1 MKQIASI
8 IAVMQVFFLQAQNFE
23 NNWTGYF
30 SYASL
35 KSISQGNDKIYAAA
49 ENSIFIYDL
58 STQETETISTINGL
72 SGKEITTAYYS
83 ENYGLYVVGYKNGLI
98 EIVIDGDENILKVVD
113 IREKLTIPPDS
124 KQINHFYE
132 YNDKLYIST
141 GYGISVYNMG
151 ALEFGDTYYIGDLG
165 GQIAVTQT
173 TVFGDLIYAS
183 TSNNGIKSALVN
195 DENIIDYQEWTT
207 SSLGGYKWIQTLGTE
222 LYVLN
227 NTNILFK
234 QDSDLGFIEI
244 DSFSSSVIDF
254 GVQSNILTITT
265 ENTVQAFEEGYNLLA
280 EVNNLMGYDYTLQSG
295 FYFNNIFYLGTS
307 TLGMLVVPESPQ
319 EALQVLPAGPLY
331 NQPFSIDASPGQ
343 LWVSYG
349 DVDLTFNPF
358 PLTRKGIS
366 NFKNE
371 AWKNIKYDS
380 LIDQLGV
387 NDVNDLVYVKINP
400 ENPFVSYMS
409 SYQKGLLKLNGQEPS
424 ILYNE
429 TNSPMDIALENEDEG
444 IRVYGADFD
453 REQNLWFVQSKIDNG
468 LLKLTPDGQFQTI
481 DISNIIDAESELA
494 LSKVAVSRT
503 GYVFFGAVEN
513 GLIGYNPTTNQF
525 NKIGEGLGSGNLPT
539 TDIKALVFDNQNRLW
554 IGTRKGLRV
563 LYSVGSFFES
573 GAETDAQPIIILEDG
588 VPQELLFLQSITDI
602 EVDGSNNKWISTATS
617 GVFYLSSN
625 GQETLFRFTSD
636 NSPLPSDN
644 VLDIAIDD
652 SSGKVYFATNDGL
665 VAFNGTST
673 AARDDLE
680 NVYAFPNPVRPNFTG
695 NVTIK
700 GLTAKANVKITD
712 ITGNLVFETTSE
724 GGSVQWDTTAF
735 GKYKVAS
742 GVYLILITSDDN
754 LQTKVAKIMIIR

>member
-98 EIVIDGDENILKVVD
+98 EIVIDGNENILKVVD

-151 ALEFGDTYYIGDLG
+151 ALEFGDTYYIGNLG

-173 TVFGDLIYAS
+173 TVLGDLIYAS

-195 DENIIDYQEWTT
+195 DENIIDYQQWTT
-207 SSLGGYKWIQTLGTE
+207 SSLGGYKGIQTLGTE
-222 LYVLN
+222 LYALN

-254 GVQSNILTITT
+254 GAQSNILTITT
-265 ENTVQAFEEGYNLLA
+265 ENSIQAFEEGYNLLA

-400 ENPFVSYMS
+400 ENPFVTYMS

-625 GQETLFRFTSD
+625 GQETLLRFTSD

-695 NVTIK
+695 NVTIE

>member
-49 ENSIFIYDL
+49 ENSIFIYDI

-207 SSLGGYKWIQTLGTE
+207 SSLGGYKGIQTLGTE

-513 GLIGYNPTTNQF
+513 GLIGYNPTTNKF

>member
-207 SSLGGYKWIQTLGTE
+207 SSLGGYKGIQTLGTE

-513 GLIGYNPTTNQF
+513 GLIGYNPITNQF

>member
-207 SSLGGYKWIQTLGTE
+207 SSLGGYKGIQTLGTE

-735 GKYKVAS
+735 GKYKAAS

>member
-98 EIVIDGDENILKVVD
+98 EIVIDGNENILKVVD

-207 SSLGGYKWIQTLGTE
+207 SSLGGYKGIQTLGTE

>member
-207 SSLGGYKWIQTLGTE
+207 SSLGGYKGIQTLGTE

-481 DISNIIDAESELA
+481 DISNIIDAERELA

>member
-1 MKQIASI
+1 MKQIVSI
-8 IAVMQVFFLQAQNFE
+8 IVLTQVFFLQAQNFE
-23 NNWTGYF
+23 NSWTGYF
-30 SYASL
+30 SYVSV

-49 ENSIFIYDL
+49 ENAIFTYDL
-58 STQETETISTINGL
+58 STQEIETVSTINGL

-83 ENYGLYVVGYKNGLI
+83 ESSGLYIIGYKNGLI
-98 EIVIDGDENILKVVD
+98 EIVIDGDDNILKVVD
-113 IREKLTIPPDS
+113 ILEKLTIPPDS

-132 YNDKLYIST
+132 FNSKLYIST
-141 GYGISVYNMG
+141 GYGISVYDLET
-151 ALEFGDTYYIGDLG
+151 LEFGDTYYIGSLG
-165 GQIAVTQT
+165 SQIAVTQT
-173 TVFGDLIYAS
+173 TVYEDFIYAS
-183 TSNNGIKSALVN
+183 TSSNGLKSALVN
-195 DENIIDYQEWTT
+195 DENIIDYEQWTTT
-207 SSLGGYKWIQTLGTE
+207 SSGGYKGIQTLGNE
-222 LYVLN
+222 LYALN
-227 NTNILFK
+227 NMNVLFRL
-234 QDSDLGFIEI
+234 DPNLEFIEI
-244 DSFSSSVIDF
+244 DSFLTNVIDF

-265 ENTVQAFEEGYNLLA
+265 ENSIEAYQEGYGEPLATVENL
-280 EVNNLMGYDYTLQSG
+280 NYDYTLQSG
-295 FYFNNIFYLGTS
+295 YFYNNTFYLGTS
-307 TLGMLVVPESPQ
+307 TFGMLVVPETSQ
-319 EALQVLPAGPLY
+319 EASQVLPAGPLF

-380 LIDQLGV
+380 LIDQLRV
-387 NDVNDLVYVKINP
+387 DDANDLVYVKINQN
-400 ENPFVSYMS
+400 NPFVTYIS
-409 SYQKGLLKLNGQEPS
+409 SYQKGLIKLNGQDPF

-429 TNSPMDIALENEDEG
+429 TNSPMDIPNGNEALG
-444 IRVYGADFD
+444 IRIFGSDFD
-453 REQNLWFVQSKIDNG
+453 RDQNLWLVQSRIDEG

-481 DISNIIDAESELA
+481 DISNIIDAETELA
-494 LSKVAVSRT
+494 LSKLAVSRV
-503 GYVFFGAVEN
+503 GYVFFGAVDS

-525 NKIGEGLGSGNLPT
+525 NKIGEGLGTGNLPT
-539 TDIKALVFDNQNRLW
+539 TDIKALAFDNQNRLW

-563 LYSVGSFFES
+563 LYSIGSFFED

-625 GQETLFRFTSD
+625 GQETLLRFTSD

-652 SSGKVYFATNDGL
+652 SSGKVYFATNNGL
-665 VAFNGTST
+665 VAYNGTST
-673 AARDDLE
+673 APEDDLE
-680 NVYAFPNPVRPNFTG
+680 NVYAFPNPVRPNFSG
-695 NVTIK
+695 NVTID
-700 GLTAKANVKITD
+700 GLTAKANIKITD

-724 GGSVQWDTTAF
+724 GGSIQWDTTAF

-742 GVYLILITSDDN
+742 GVYLILVTSDDN
-754 LQTKVAKIMIIR
+754 LLTKVTKIMIIR

>member
-151 ALEFGDTYYIGDLG
+151 ALEFGDTYFIGDLG

-195 DENIIDYQEWTT
+195 DENIIDYQQWTI
-207 SSLGGYKWIQTLGTE
+207 SSLGGYKGIQTLGTE
-222 LYVLN
+222 LYALN

-234 QDSDLGFIEI
+234 QDSDLGFIEF

-625 GQETLFRFTSD
+625 GQETLLRFTSD

-665 VAFNGTST
+665 VAFSGTST

-695 NVTIK
+695 NVTIE
-700 GLTAKANVKITD
+700 GLTAKANIKITD

>member
-83 ENYGLYVVGYKNGLI
+83 KNYGLYVVGYKNGLI

-207 SSLGGYKWIQTLGTE
+207 SSLGGYKGIQTLGTE

>member
-124 KQINHFYE
+124 KQINNFYE

-207 SSLGGYKWIQTLGTE
+207 SSLGGYKGIQTLGTE

-319 EALQVLPAGPLY
+319 EALQVLPACPLY

>member
-49 ENSIFIYDL
+49 ENSVFIYDL

-151 ALEFGDTYYIGDLG
+151 ALEFGDTYYIGNLG

-195 DENIIDYQEWTT
+195 DENIIDYQQWTT
-207 SSLGGYKWIQTLGTE
+207 SSLGGYKGIQTLGTE
-222 LYVLN
+222 LYALN

-234 QDSDLGFIEI
+234 QDADLGFIEI

-265 ENTVQAFEEGYNLLA
+265 ENTIQAFEEGYNLLA

-307 TLGMLVVPESPQ
+307 TLGMIIVPESLQ
-319 EALQVLPAGPLY
+319 EAFQVLPAGPLY

-343 LWVSYG
+343 LWVSFG

-400 ENPFVSYMS
+400 ENPFVTYMS

-573 GAETDAQPIIILEDG
+573 GAETDAQSIIILEDG

-625 GQETLFRFTSD
+625 GQETLLRFTSD

-695 NVTIK
+695 NVTIE

-754 LQTKVAKIMIIR
+754 LQTKVTKIMIIR

>member
-207 SSLGGYKWIQTLGTE
+207 SSLGGYKGIQTLGTE

-665 VAFNGTST
+665 VAFNGTSI

>member
-1 MKQIASI
+1 MKQIVSI
-8 IAVMQVFFLQAQNFE
+8 IVLTQVFFLQAQNFE
-23 NNWTGYF
+23 NSWTGYF
-30 SYASL
+30 SYVSV

-49 ENSIFIYDL
+49 ENAIFTYDL
-58 STQETETISTINGL
+58 STQEIETVSTINGL

-83 ENYGLYVVGYKNGLI
+83 ESFGLYIIGYKNGLI
-98 EIVIDGDENILKVVD
+98 EIVIDGDDNILKVVD
-113 IREKLTIPPDS
+113 ILEKLTIPPDS

-132 YNDKLYIST
+132 FNSKLYIST
-141 GYGISVYNMG
+141 GYGISVYDLD
-151 ALEFGDTYYIGDLG
+151 ALEFGDTYYIGSLG
-165 GQIAVTQT
+165 SQIAVTQT
-173 TVFGDLIYAS
+173 TVYGDFIYAS
-183 TSNNGIKSALVN
+183 TSSNGIKSALVN
-195 DENIIDYQEWTT
+195 DENIIDYEQWTT
-207 SSLGGYKWIQTLGTE
+207 NLSGGYKGIQTLGNE
-222 LYVLN
+222 LYTLN
-227 NTNILFK
+227 NMNVLFRL
-234 QDSDLGFIEI
+234 DPNLEFIEI
-244 DSFSSSVIDF
+244 DSFLANIIDF

-265 ENTVQAFEEGYNLLA
+265 ENSIEAYQEGYGEPLATVGNL
-280 EVNNLMGYDYTLQSG
+280 NYDYTLQSG
-295 FYFNNIFYLGTS
+295 YFYNNTFYLGTT
-307 TLGMLVVPESPQ
+307 TLGMLVVPGTSQ
-319 EALQVLPAGPLY
+319 EASQVLPAGPLF

-343 LWVSYG
+343 LWVTYG

-380 LIDQLGV
+380 LIDQLRV
-387 NDVNDLVYVKINP
+387 DDANDLVYVKINQN
-400 ENPFVSYMS
+400 NPFVTYIS
-409 SYQKGLLKLNGQEPS
+409 SYQKGLIKLNGQDPF

-429 TNSPMDIALENEDEG
+429 TNSPMDIPNGNEALG
-444 IRVYGADFD
+444 IRIFGSDFD
-453 REQNLWFVQSKIDNG
+453 RDQNLWLVQSRIDEG

-481 DISNIIDAESELA
+481 DISNIIDAETELA
-494 LSKVAVSRT
+494 LSKLAVSRV
-503 GYVFFGAVEN
+503 GYVFFGAVDS

-525 NKIGEGLGSGNLPT
+525 NKIGEGLGTGNLPT
-539 TDIKALVFDNQNRLW
+539 TDIKALAFDNQNRLW

-563 LYSVGSFFES
+563 LYSIGSFFED

-625 GQETLFRFTSD
+625 GQETLLRFTSD

-665 VAFNGTST
+665 VAYNGTST
-673 AARDDLE
+673 APEDDLE
-680 NVYAFPNPVRPNFTG
+680 NVYAFPNPVRPNFSG
-695 NVTIK
+695 NVTID
-700 GLTAKANVKITD
+700 GLTAKANIKITD

-724 GGSVQWDTTAF
+724 GGSIQWDTTAF

-742 GVYLILITSDDN
+742 GVYLILVTSDDN
-754 LQTKVAKIMIIR
+754 LLTKVTKIMIIR

>member
-35 KSISQGNDKIYAAA
+35 KSISQGNEKIYAAA

-207 SSLGGYKWIQTLGTE
+207 SSLGGYKGIQTLGTE

>member
-98 EIVIDGDENILKVVD
+98 EIVIDGNENILKVVD

-151 ALEFGDTYYIGDLG
+151 ALEFGDTYYIGNLG

-173 TVFGDLIYAS
+173 TVLGDLIYAS

-195 DENIIDYQEWTT
+195 DENIIDYQQWTT
-207 SSLGGYKWIQTLGTE
+207 SSLGGYKGIQTLGTE
-222 LYVLN
+222 LYALN

-265 ENTVQAFEEGYNLLA
+265 ENSIQAFEEGYNLLA

-400 ENPFVSYMS
+400 ENPFVTYMS

-424 ILYNE
+424 TLYNE

-625 GQETLFRFTSD
+625 GQETLLRFTSD

-652 SSGKVYFATNDGL
+652 SNGKVYFATNDGL

-695 NVTIK
+695 NVTIE

>member
-49 ENSIFIYDL
+49 ENSIFIYDI

-207 SSLGGYKWIQTLGTE
+207 SSLGGYKGIQTLGTE

-665 VAFNGTST
+665 VAFNGTSI

>member
-207 SSLGGYKWIQTLGTE
+207 SSLGGYKGIQTLGTE

-265 ENTVQAFEEGYNLLA
+265 ENTVEAFEEGYNLLA

-319 EALQVLPAGPLY
+319 EAFQVLPAGPLY

-380 LIDQLGV
+380 LINQLGV

>member
-151 ALEFGDTYYIGDLG
+151 TLEFGDTYYIGDLG

-207 SSLGGYKWIQTLGTE
+207 SSLGGYKGIQTLGTE

-652 SSGKVYFATNDGL
+652 LSGKVYFATNDGL

>member
-49 ENSIFIYDL
+49 ENSVFIYDL

-151 ALEFGDTYYIGDLG
+151 ALEFGDTYYIGNLG

-195 DENIIDYQEWTT
+195 DENIIDYQQWTT
-207 SSLGGYKWIQTLGTE
+207 SSLGGYKGIQTLGTE
-222 LYVLN
+222 LYALN

-234 QDSDLGFIEI
+234 QDADLGFIEI

-265 ENTVQAFEEGYNLLA
+265 ENTIQAFEEGYNLLA

-343 LWVSYG
+343 LWVSFG

-400 ENPFVSYMS
+400 ENPFVTYMS

-573 GAETDAQPIIILEDG
+573 GAETDAQSIIILEDG

-625 GQETLFRFTSD
+625 GQETLLRFTSD

-695 NVTIK
+695 NVTIE

-754 LQTKVAKIMIIR
+754 LQTKVTKIMIIR

>member
-207 SSLGGYKWIQTLGTE
+207 SSLGGYKGIQTLGTE

-371 AWKNIKYDS
+371 AWKNIKYDT

>member
-98 EIVIDGDENILKVVD
+98 EIVIDGNENILKVVD

-151 ALEFGDTYYIGDLG
+151 ALEFGDTYYIGNLG

-173 TVFGDLIYAS
+173 TVLGDLIYAS

-195 DENIIDYQEWTT
+195 DENIIDYQQWTT
-207 SSLGGYKWIQTLGTE
+207 SSLGGYKGIQTLGTE
-222 LYVLN
+222 LYALN

-265 ENTVQAFEEGYNLLA
+265 ENSIQAFEEGYNLLA

-400 ENPFVSYMS
+400 ENPFVTYMS

-625 GQETLFRFTSD
+625 GQETLLRFTSD

-695 NVTIK
+695 NVTIE

>member
-207 SSLGGYKWIQTLGTE
+207 SSLGGYKGIQTLGTE

-652 SSGKVYFATNDGL
+652 SSVKVYFATNDGL

>member
-207 SSLGGYKWIQTLGTE
+207 SSLGGYKGIQTLGTE

-754 LQTKVAKIMIIR
+754 LKTKVAKIMIIR

>member
-207 SSLGGYKWIQTLGTE
+207 SSLGGYKGIQTLGTE

-265 ENTVQAFEEGYNLLA
+265 ENTVQAFEKGYNLLA

>member
-151 ALEFGDTYYIGDLG
+151 TLEFGDTYYIGDLG

-207 SSLGGYKWIQTLGTE
+207 SSLGGYKGIQTLGTE
-222 LYVLN
+222 LYALN

>member
-207 SSLGGYKWIQTLGTE
+207 SSLGGYKGIQTLGTE

>member
-207 SSLGGYKWIQTLGTE
+207 SSLGGYKGIQTLGGE
-222 LYVLN
+222 LYALN
-227 NTNILFK
+227 NTNTLFK

>member
-207 SSLGGYKWIQTLGTE
+207 SSLGGYKGIQTLGTE

-319 EALQVLPAGPLY
+319 EAFQVLPAGPLY

-380 LIDQLGV
+380 LINQLGV

>member
-207 SSLGGYKWIQTLGTE
+207 SSLGGYKGIQTLGTE

-380 LIDQLGV
+380 LINQLGV

-652 SSGKVYFATNDGL
+652 SSGKVYFATKDGL

>member
-151 ALEFGDTYYIGDLG
+151 TLEFGDTYYIGDLG

-207 SSLGGYKWIQTLGTE
+207 SSLGGYKGIQTLGTE

-265 ENTVQAFEEGYNLLA
+265 ENSIQAFEEGYNLLA

-652 SSGKVYFATNDGL
+652 LSGKVYFATNDGL

-695 NVTIK
+695 NVTIE

>member
-207 SSLGGYKWIQTLGTE
+207 SSLGGYKGIQTLGTE

-319 EALQVLPAGPLY
+319 EAFQVLPAGPLY

-695 NVTIK
+695 NLTIK

>member
-151 ALEFGDTYYIGDLG
+151 ALEFGDTYFIGDLG

-195 DENIIDYQEWTT
+195 DENIIDYQQWTI
-207 SSLGGYKWIQTLGTE
+207 SSLGGYKGIQTLGTE
-222 LYVLN
+222 LYALN

-665 VAFNGTST
+665 VAFSGTST